1 MRRLLTLVWAMLLC
15 CAMAAAQAEAPL
27 TSPVIIRSAG
37 DNEEHK
43 LAQVTITNVHEPERT
58 QYTVNKVWQD
68 EDNRAGIRG
77 PYGVQLYANG
87 SPVGSP
93 VMLEA
98 DTLSYT
104 WENLYRYD
112 RGEEILYTVDE
123 VCVPEG
129 YQREVQGNTVTNRY
143 ILHVFEGEVCK
154 FWDDGGDQDGL
165 RPQTI
170 TLHLYAEGIQVSS
183 LELTAE
189 NGWSGTFGSLP
200 VYVRDAER
208 MGWPIPVDAENP
220 AREIRYTLAEEE
232 VPGYTFEYEQTPGG
246 FMVTNTHEPAC
257 IQIPVKK
264 IWDDSANEYE
274 YRPEAIT
281 VRLLANDAEVDSL
294 VLTKENGWRGVFM
307 DHPVNL
313 DGEPIVYTLIE
324 DEVKRYKTAITGSAE
339 EGFTVRNA
347 LIYGYDVPFTKIW
360 QDNREEHPTP
370 QFVLYNPDGTVH
382 RTQNQPPAD
391 RGDGHYVYS
400 LVNEEDYYVVELPME
415 GYYTEYVNQ
424 GEAASVTDRAYAG
437 GTIINIAIADLP
449 PTGDSQ
455 NLWGYLLLLAGSVTG
470 LILLRRRKE

>member
-1 MRRLLTLVWAMLLC
+1 M
-15 CAMAAAQAEAPL
+15 
-27 TSPVIIRSAG
+27 
-37 DNEEHK
+37 
-43 LAQVTITNVHEPERT
+43 
-58 QYTVNKVWQD
+58 
-68 EDNRAGIRG
+68 
-77 PYGVQLYANG
+77 
-87 SPVGSP
+87 
-93 VMLEA
+93 
-98 DTLSYT
+98 
-104 WENLYRYD
+104 
-112 RGEEILYTVDE
+112 
-123 VCVPEG
+123 
-129 YQREVQGNTVTNRY
+129 QGNTIINRY
-143 ILHVFEGEVCK
+143 ILRMFEGEVWK

-208 MGWPIPVDAENP
+208 MGWPVPADAENP

-274 YRPEAIT
+274 YRPESIT
-281 VRLLANDAEVDSL
+281 VRLLANDKEVDTL
-294 VLTKENGWRGVFM
+294 VLTKENDWRGVFM

-313 DGEPIVYTLIE
+313 DGEPIVYTLVE
-324 DEVKRYKTAITGSAE
+324 DEVKRYKAEITGSAE

-347 LIYGYDVPFTKIW
+347 LIYGYDFSFTKLW
-360 QDNREEHPTP
+360 QDHREEHPTP
-370 QFVLYNPDGTVH
+370 QFILYNPDGTVY